1 MFRPLPLLLRISSS
15 SAVVRQDWEK
25 VEVAVGGRRIEDI
38 ACLELK
44 EGWEREK
51 LVKRLKLFIFLRLL
65 VQYSAIMSKAKK
77 VFVPPFLLNEGHL
90 FEAVFQ
96 GIFLL

>member
-15 SAVVRQDWEK
+15 SSTVVRQNWEK

-44 EGWEREK
+44 EEREREK
-51 LVKRLKLFIFLRLL
+51 LVKRLKLFIFC
-65 VQYSAIMSKAKK
+65 VY
-77 VFVPPFLLNEGHL
+77 
-90 FEAVFQ
+90 
-96 GIFLL
+96 